1 MQGNTILRNRST
13 GIKIR
18 SEGSPIVVGN
28 CVHDGLCIGI
38 HVAHTG
44 FGEIRLNS
52 IYKNRGRDLHVEAPP
67 NQIALVANGDSS
79 IENDSEFQKYFFW
92 DNSSGEID
100 ATEVEGLG
108 EVKAHG

>member
-1 MQGNTILRNRST
+1 
-13 GIKIR
+13 
-18 SEGSPIVVGN
+18 
-28 CVHDGLCIGI
+28 
-38 HVAHTG
+38 
-44 FGEIRLNS
+44 
-52 IYKNRGRDLHVEAPP
+52 VEAPP